1 MARRKADYYTISE
14 EQLLQAID
22 SEGPAS
28 RAFRSLTDL
37 KASGVR
43 HPEISYSP
51 VHGYRVRDP
60 FALPKV
66 WNP

>member
-1 MARRKADYYTISE
+1 MARRKADYYLISE

-28 RAFRSLTDL
+28 RALQKLCEL
-37 KASGVR
+37 KASGVS
-43 HPEISYSP
+43 HPEISYGN

-60 FALPKV
+60 FASPKT
-66 WNP
+66 